1 MKVLKKIGKKFKD
14 LIAKLEI
21 KKVFSNLHFPL
32 LILMI
37 IYMIFGLLMIF
48 SASSVA
54 AVLRYKVPSNYFF
67 LRQLTWIV
75 LALIPG
81 FIVLFVNTKYYRYF
95 SKWVM
100 LGAVGAL
107 ILLFTVGVVAGGA
120 RSWFDAGEIN
130 VQPTE
135 FVKIIL
141 IIYLAVYY
149 HRFGSKKDVSL
160 WKMAFPLVIAV
171 TVFILVAMQPDFG
184 GAFIIAV
191 ITALIFFSLPIAKN
205 QKKTIYKIGLGT
217 IVVAVLALV
226 FLGKDIFQSYQVSR
240 LLNFTEPCQRYSD
253 DTGYQVCN
261 GYIAIH
267 NGGLTGVGLGESTQK
282 YLYLPEAHTDF
293 IFPII
298 CEELGLIVGI
308 LVVVGYFAMLF
319 MILNVAKETDTLRNS
334 VLAYGIFAYLLA
346 HILINLLGVLGLIP
360 LTGVPLP
367 FLSYGGSYNMCVIVS
382 LFMIQRIH
390 YENKEAKLRKKIEN
404 L

>member
-1 MKVLKKIGKKFKD
+1 MKVLNRLGKRINDF
-14 LIAKLEI
+14 IAGLEF

-37 IYMIFGLLMIF
+37 IYSVFGLIMIF

-54 AVLRYKVPSNYFF
+54 AVLRYQVPSNYFF
-67 LRQLTWIV
+67 LRQLTWIL
-75 LALIPG
+75 LALVPG
-81 FIVLFVNTKYYRYF
+81 IIVLLVKTKYYRYF

-100 LGAVGAL
+100 FVAVLLLVAL
-107 ILLFTVGVVAGGA
+107 FAIGVVAGGA
-120 RSWFDAGEIN
+120 KSWYDMGELN
-130 VQPTE
+130 MQPTE
-135 FVKIIL
+135 FVKIVL

-160 WKMAFPLVIAV
+160 WKMSFPLVIAV
-171 TVFILVAMQPDFG
+171 LIFILVAMQPDFG

-191 ITALIFFSLPIAKN
+191 ITALIFFSLPISKN
-205 QKKTIYKIGLGT
+205 TKKIIYKLGFGT
-217 IVVAVLALV
+217 VIVALLAAF

-240 LLNFTEPCQRYSD
+240 LLNFTEPCKRYSD

-267 NGGLTGVGLGESTQK
+267 NGGLAGVGLGESTQK

-298 CEELGLIVGI
+298 CEELGLVVGI
-308 LVVVGYFAMLF
+308 LVVVGYFVMLF
-319 MILNVAKETDTLRNS
+319 MILNIAKETDTLRNS

-382 LFMIQRIH
+382 FFMIQRIH

-404 L
+404 I